1 MIKMNQKQDVI
12 IRYFRKNESIR
23 AITRATGLHR
33 KTVTKYVKEYEIN
46 ERNLIESRLASKG
59 ELISALVE
67 APSYKL
73 RKNKKRKA
81 TSAII
86 SRINELLNLNK
97 IHRGQGRRKQQ
108 LKMIDIHEDLIS
120 RGHEISYTS
129 VCNLI
134 KELSEKHQ
142 EAYIRQE
149 YKLGEE
155 CEFDWG
161 EVKLKI
167 AGVDRVYQF
176 AIFTTC
182 AGNYRYGRL
191 FEKQDTASFQSAHA
205 YFFQKI
211 GGVFKKMTYDN
222 MRVVVKKFVGRT
234 EKKPTDGLLK
244 LSMYYLFAF
253 RFCNVRSGNEK
264 GHVERSVEYLRR
276 KIFGKRIEF
285 LSLEAANQYLENECD
300 KLNFKKIPYG
310 ATKSATEILKEER
323 KFLIEA
329 KPFFEVAEIEQL
341 KVDKYSTISYQTCR
355 YSVPE
360 KYVGKCVT
368 VRIYPSVLKI
378 SYNDENISEHK
389 RLHGKT
395 EWSLKIDH
403 YIKTLKR
410 KPGAL
415 RGSLALKQTPSQHQL
430 IYDKYYKTDAKG
442 FIELLDYIKKNELK
456 INEIQEII
464 NQLEPIKEGDII
476 TDKIERICE
485 KKKEEKIKS
494 KDPTDLKFSEI
505 EPNEIEKSSLE
516 QLKEVAKL
524 FNTQTE
530 SEEKTKIKEAVA
542 A

>member
-1 MIKMNQKQDVI
+1 MNQKQDVI

-23 AITRATGLHR
+23 AITRATDLHR
-33 KTVTKYVKEYEIN
+33 KTVTKYVKEYEIK
-46 ERNLIESRLASKG
+46 ERNLIESKLASKG

-67 APSYKL
+67 TPSYKP
-73 RKNKKRKA
+73 RKSQKRK
-81 TSAII
+81 TTPAII
-86 SRINELLNLNK
+86 SRINELLDLNK
-97 IHRGQGRRKQQ
+97 NHREQGRRKQQ

-120 RGHEISYTS
+120 LGHEICYTS

-142 EAYIRQE
+142 AAYIRQE
-149 YKLGEE
+149 YELGEE

-167 AGVDRVYQF
+167 AGVDTVYQF

-234 EKKPTDGLLK
+234 KKEPTDGLLK
-244 LSMYYLFAF
+244 LSAYYLFDF

-285 LSLEAANQYLENECD
+285 SSLEEANEYLENECD
-300 KLNFKKIPYG
+300 KLNLKTPYG
-310 ATKSATEILKEER
+310 ATKSATEFLEDEQKI
-323 KFLIEA
+323 LIEA

-360 KYVGKCVT
+360 KYVNKCVT
-368 VRIYPSVLKI
+368 VRIYPSILKI
-378 SYNDENISEHK
+378 SYNDEKICEHK

-395 EWSLKIDH
+395 EWSLKIEH

-415 RGSLALKQTPSQHQL
+415 SGSLALKQITTQHLQ
-430 IYDKYYKTDAKG
+430 IYDKYYKTEAKG
-442 FIELLDYIKKNELK
+442 FIELLDYMKKNELEIK
-456 INEIQEII
+456 EIQEVI

-485 KKKEEKIKS
+485 KNKEEKS
-494 KDPTDLKFSEI
+494 KKEIIVELKISEI
-505 EPNEIEKSSLE
+505 ETNEIKKSSLN
-516 QLKEVAKL
+516 QLKDATKL
-524 FNTQTE
+524 FETQTE
-530 SEEKTKIKEAVA
+530 SKEKTMLKEEVA

>member
-1 MIKMNQKQDVI
+1 
-12 IRYFRKNESIR
+12 
-23 AITRATGLHR
+23 R
-33 KTVTKYVKEYEIN
+33 KTT
-46 ERNLIESRLASKG
+46 
-59 ELISALVE
+59 
-67 APSYKL
+67 P
-73 RKNKKRKA
+73 
-81 TSAII
+81 AII
-86 SRINELLNLNK
+86 SRINELLDLNK
-97 IHRGQGRRKQQ
+97 NHREQGRRKQQ

-120 RGHEISYTS
+120 LGHEICYTS

-142 EAYIRQE
+142 AAYIRQE
-149 YKLGEE
+149 YELGEE

-167 AGVDRVYQF
+167 AGVDTVYQF

-234 EKKPTDGLLK
+234 KKEPTDGLLK
-244 LSMYYLFAF
+244 LSAYYLFDF

-285 LSLEAANQYLENECD
+285 SSLEEANEYLENECD
-300 KLNFKKIPYG
+300 KLNLKTPYG
-310 ATKSATEILKEER
+310 ATKSATEFLEDEQKI
-323 KFLIEA
+323 LIEA

-360 KYVGKCVT
+360 KYVNKCVT
-368 VRIYPSVLKI
+368 VRIYPSILKI
-378 SYNDENISEHK
+378 SYNDEKICEHK

-395 EWSLKIDH
+395 EWSLKIEH

-415 RGSLALKQTPSQHQL
+415 SGSLALKQITTQHLQ
-430 IYDKYYKTDAKG
+430 IYDKYYKTEAKG
-442 FIELLDYIKKNELK
+442 FIELLDYMKKNELEIK
-456 INEIQEII
+456 EIQEVI

-485 KKKEEKIKS
+485 KNKEEKS
-494 KDPTDLKFSEI
+494 KKEIIVELKISEI
-505 EPNEIEKSSLE
+505 ETNEIKKSSLN
-516 QLKEVAKL
+516 QLKDATKL
-524 FNTQTE
+524 FETQTE
-530 SEEKTKIKEAVA
+530 SKEKTMLKEEVA